1 MVLLK
6 KINAQANFPT
16 NLSLRKTN
24 FKLKLKYICGPVN
37 VVATLRLYQRYFK
50 VISLSII
57 TSFNT

>member
-6 KINAQANFPT
+6 KINAQGNFPT

-24 FKLKLKYICGPVN
+24 FTLKLKYICGPVN
-37 VVATLRLYQRYFK
+37 VVGTLRLYQRYFK